1 MRIFCT
7 NSSSPLIQA
16 TEQWLN
22 KIHSVKTVKNFFSSE
37 NESKTLM
44 QGTDVFIHSLSEDS
58 DMEDHTKLDEAIRQ
72 TYALLSTCVEMG
84 VKRFIFLGTLD
95 TFKAYD
101 PDYIIDEMWKPKPTA
116 EINVLTSHMSEFICK
131 EFGRE
136 HKIDV
141 RVLRLGE
148 VCWEESSN
156 SDSPLFI
163 VDALQAIQ
171 RTVETDLI
179 SPDYIRYVPNTW
191 NVFHIQSVVPNMRF
205 KIIKAED
212 ELGFSPQRLDL

>member
-1 MRIFCT
+1 M
-7 NSSSPLIQA
+7 
-16 TEQWLN
+16 
-22 KIHSVKTVKNFFSSE
+22 
-37 NESKTLM
+37 
-44 QGTDVFIHSLSEDS
+44 
-58 DMEDHTKLDEAIRQ
+58 
-72 TYALLSTCVEMG
+72 
-84 VKRFIFLGTLD
+84 
-95 TFKAYD
+95 
-101 PDYIIDEMWKPKPTA
+101 
-116 EINVLTSHMSEFICK
+116 
-131 EFGRE
+131 
-136 HKIDV
+136 
-141 RVLRLGE
+141 GE

>member
-22 KIHSVKTVKNFFSSE
+22 KIHSVKTVKNFFSIE

-44 QGTDVFIHSLSEDS
+44 QGTDVFIHSLSEDP

-95 TFKAYD
+95 TFKTYD
-101 PDYIIDEMWKPKPTA
+101 PDYIIDEMWKPKPTT
-116 EINVLTSHMSEFICK
+116 EINALTSHMSEFICK